1 MAAITHTAQAHRRAR
16 QRRSLVITYLICFP
30 AVLFAVLPI
39 YWLINTSL
47 KTDDDMLAYPPT
59 FVPPHPTT
67 QHYEDILFT
76 STIPQNTLNSLILVV
91 ATIALV
97 LFLGVPAAYAS
108 VRFKFR
114 GRQPMLFVM
123 LATVMIPGVV
133 TLVPQYFLVVR
144 LGLHDTYAA
153 LVLIFAAWQL
163 PTVVWI
169 MRGFFENIPAEID
182 ESALVDG
189 CGRLTAFVRVVLPL
203 AWPGIAASAILVFV
217 WVWNEFIIALT
228 LTASDSTRPLTVG
241 LYFFVGES
249 GIDWGRITAAAAC
262 ALIPA
267 VALFV
272 VMQRRFVEGLT
283 AGANK
288 G

>member
-1 MAAITHTAQAHRRAR
+1 MQSTVAYSRRRRRRKLTAI
-16 QRRSLVITYLICFP
+16 YLLCVP
-30 AVLFAVLPI
+30 AVLFAMFPI
-39 YWLINTSL
+39 YWLFNTSL
-47 KTDDDMLAYPPT
+47 KSDEEMVAYPPT
-59 FVPPHPTT
+59 FVPHEPTFR
-67 QHYEDILFT
+67 HYEDVTFA
-76 STIPQNTLNSLILVV
+76 STIPQNTLNSLILVA

-97 LFLGVPAAYAS
+97 LALGVPAAYATA
-108 VRFKFR
+108 RYRFR
-114 GRQPMLFVM
+114 GRQPLLFLM

-144 LGLHDTYAA
+144 LGLHDTYTA

-169 MRGFFENIPAEID
+169 MRGFFQNVPPELD

-189 CGRLTAFVRVVLPL
+189 CGRLKAFVRVILPL
-203 AWPGIAASAILVFV
+203 AWPGIAASAVLVFV

-228 LTASDSTRPLTVG
+228 LTASDRTRPLTVG

-267 VALFV
+267 VLMFL

-288 G
+288 S